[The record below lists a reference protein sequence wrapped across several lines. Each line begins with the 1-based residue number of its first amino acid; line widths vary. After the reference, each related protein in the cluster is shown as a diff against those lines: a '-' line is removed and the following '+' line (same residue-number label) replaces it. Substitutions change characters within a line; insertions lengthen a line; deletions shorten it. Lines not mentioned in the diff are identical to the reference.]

1 MKCLFVLES
10 YTQYQEADHRSGGWI
25 PQKEVSHPTRT
36 RIKGKMGN
44 LILEDHNISDY
55 TKSLLIEVQQLAK
68 SLEDASRKAVKQGDE
83 ERKLQLYQRI
93 AGRPHLINIDP
104 ELYDGQ
110 ERAERET
117 EFIIRAKLWIG
128 EVERLL

>member
-1 MKCLFVLES
+1 
-10 YTQYQEADHRSGGWI
+10 
-25 PQKEVSHPTRT
+25 
-36 RIKGKMGN
+36 MGN

-55 TKSLLIEVQQLAK
+55 TKSLLIEVQQLVK
-68 SLEDASRKAVKQGDE
+68 SLEDACREAVKQGDE

-93 AGRPHLINIDP
+93 TGRPHLINIDP

-110 ERAERET
+110 ECIERET

>member
-1 MKCLFVLES
+1 M
-10 YTQYQEADHRSGGWI
+10 
-25 PQKEVSHPTRT
+25 
-36 RIKGKMGN
+36 
-44 LILEDHNISDY
+44 EDHNIGDD
-55 TKSLLIEVQQLAK
+55 TKSLLIEVQQLVK
-68 SLEDASRKAVKQGDE
+68 SLEDAYREAVMQGDE